1 MIGED
6 LTTGMMDLAELER
19 KLTEYRARPLRIGSF
34 SAASNVTG
42 VLLDTNKITKLCH
55 QYGALSFWDYAS
67 AAPYVKVDVNP
78 IVVGEDIAALAK
90 DAIFISPHKFV
101 GGVGTPGVLIAKK
114 VLFDKKLPPVN
125 SGGGTVDFVTDK
137 DHTYLTKVHEREEGG
152 TPDIVGCIRAGLTF
166 QLKNTVGPA
175 VIMEKERSFVKRA
188 LDFWG
193 RNPYIQLLGPATTE
207 RVSIISLVIWHHSG
221 RILHYN
227 FVCALLNDLFGIQC
241 RGGCVCAG
249 PYGQQLLGINFDIS
263 KRIETQLT
271 EFDDA
276 EVLRPGFV
284 RLSFNYFQDEKEFD
298 FVLRAVD
305 FVAREG
311 WKLLPHYTF
320 LPETNEWQHGKN
332 SRKLPGRKW
341 LGDIT
346 FTAKGINYPKRI
358 PEKATVDDLPA
369 YLEEAQ
375 RQVRQAV
382 VDYERTN
389 MVETL
394 EAEQQMLR
402 DDAEEVRWF
411 VYPSEVFNRRVEIDD
426 GENNYRSAE
435 WRQSV
440 GKISPFVPYL
450 YDSVANIPTAGVPE
464 VNDARDAVLSGQ
476 SAPAL
481 SGATTQVITPDSVVC
496 TDGSC
501 NTGACCVKPART
513 SVKTLVSERQAEK
526 AEAKAQKKV
535 AADSKGE
542 VYNPGKPWKKVHK
555 ERTHSPAEE
564 ISHHVYN
571 MMRRAIRDFNLIRP
585 GDRVMIGVSGGKDS
599 LTLLQMFM
607 RLRESSP
614 FKFDLAAVTIDPQTA
629 EFDPSPL
636 KPYMQSLGI
645 KYFYDA
651 QPLID
656 IACDVGPTS
665 ICSWCSRMKRG
676 ILHNICEREGYN
688 VLCLGQHLD
697 DLAESFLMYGFHNG
711 KLDTMKAETVVRGG
725 KLRIVRPFVYVREK
739 ETKLYA
745 RLHNLPVI
753 TENCPACFE
762 EPKERARIKALL
774 KSQENLHPQLFYNL
788 VKAIQP
794 LMSSNINPQKLFEA
808 EMKQREKELADELE
822 NIRNARKVKKNEP
835 GAPSSSSSAATG
847 SSSAKSEPFE
857 EVPLAISFD

>member
-1 MIGED
+1 MLPWRESICDVVVIGED
-6 LTTGMMDLAELER
+6 HSTGTMDLAELEQR
-19 KLTEYRARPLRIGSF
+19 LQEYKDRPLRIGSF

-42 VLLDTNKITKLCH
+42 ILLDTNKITKLCH
-55 QYGALSFWDYAS
+55 QYGALAFWDYAS

-78 IVVGEDIAALAK
+78 VVVGEDISSLAK
-90 DAIFISPHKFV
+90 DAVFISPHKFV
-101 GGVGTPGVLIAKK
+101 GGVGTPGILIAKK

-137 DHTYLTKVHEREEGG
+137 DHAYLTKIHEREEGG

-166 QLKNTVGPA
+166 QLKAAVGPA
-175 VIMEKERSFVKRA
+175 LIMEKERSFVKRA
-188 LDFWG
+188 LEFWG
-193 RNPYIQLLGPATTE
+193 RNPYIQLLGPATSE
-207 RVSIISLVIWHHSG
+207 RVSIISFVIWHHSG
-221 RILHYN
+221 RMLHYN

-249 PYGQQLLGINFDIS
+249 PYGQQLLGINYDTA

-271 EFDDA
+271 DFDDA

-284 RLSFNYFQDEKEFD
+284 RLSFNYFQDEREFD
-298 FVLRAVD
+298 FVLKAVD
-305 FVAREG
+305 FVARLG

-320 LPETNEWQHGKN
+320 MAETNEWQHGKN
-332 SRKLPGRKW
+332 ARKLPGRKW
-341 LGDIT
+341 LGDIS
-346 FTAKGINYPKRI
+346 FSAAGIKYPKRI
-358 PEKATVDDLPA
+358 PEKATLDSLPA
-369 YLEEAQ
+369 YMEEAE
-375 RQVRQAV
+375 RQVREAV
-382 VDYERTN
+382 IDYERSN
-389 MVETL
+389 LVESL

-411 VYPSEVFNRRVEIDD
+411 VYPSEVFNRRVEIDEK
-426 GENNYRSAE
+426 ENNYRNPE
-435 WRQSV
+435 WRKSV
-440 GKISPFVPYL
+440 AAISPFVPFL
-450 YDSVANIPTAGVPE
+450 YDSVANIPTHGVPE
-464 VNDARDAVLSGQ
+464 SDTPDGVSHQ
-476 SAPAL
+476 HTPANG
-481 SGATTQVITPDSVVC
+481 STTQVITSGSTVC
-496 TDGSC
+496 ADGSC
-501 NTGACCVKPART
+501 STSAACCVKPVRT
-513 SVKTLVSERQAEK
+513 SVKTLVQERQNEK
-526 AEAKAQKKV
+526 AEAKARGKNAD
-535 AADSKGE
+535 AAKGE
-542 VYNPGKPWKKVHK
+542 VWLPGKPWKKVRK

-564 ISHHVYN
+564 IGHHVYN

-599 LTLLQMFM
+599 LTMLHMFM

-645 KYFYDA
+645 TYFYDA

-725 KLRIVRPFVYVREK
+725 KLRIVRPYV
-739 ETKLYA
+739 
-745 RLHNLPVI
+745 
-753 TENCPACFE
+753 
-762 EPKERARIKALL
+762 
-774 KSQENLHPQLFYNL
+774 LFTHT
-788 VKAIQP
+788 
-794 LMSSNINPQKLFEA
+794 SHSLF
-808 EMKQREKELADELE
+808 
-822 NIRNARKVKKNEP
+822 
-835 GAPSSSSSAATG
+835 
-847 SSSAKSEPFE
+847 
-857 EVPLAISFD
+857 